1 MNDDEEYFYDQAEH
15 RWISEREMRSRQKYE
30 KASNTLII
38 VVGAILGGGG
48 CFVLILKFGKWCRL
62 VDGTRTYDGDKSLF
76 YNSVC
81 FSNIQVGGGTI
92 IRIGKAYNDKVARPS
107 SLCASNGWR

>member
-48 CFVLILKFGKWCRL
+48 FLWML
-62 VDGTRTYDGDKSLF
+62 VMALSEL
-76 YNSVC
+76 
-81 FSNIQVGGGTI
+81 
-92 IRIGKAYNDKVARPS
+92 
-107 SLCASNGWR
+107 